1 MITTHPYELPLYDN
15 RDSNSISQ
23 HSDQEE
29 YSPDYMPMTPP
40 YSPNSDYSIN
50 ISLTKENMD
59 ILANLPTIDQY
70 GLTHDH
76 IDERKFVYSNDDEG
90 DDDLLFIHS
99 KKKVEIQAIVV
110 NTYFSLEI
118 VGCFISN
125 IIIGCNIFLFT
136 LVTHIYE
143 RKDSPDMALR
153 HFISRVV
160 VISWISMIKYVLTS
174 PDTFK
179 SVNLTMESLSINSII
194 YGYSLSI
201 TMKYLLIHIVSG
213 FVSATIVMGIYYEY
227 LNNFTSSEL
236 SSFILLRASS
246 FVPESVSP
254 EIKLTKENH
263 KYKFGY
269 SYFLITILAHAIL
282 GFGLSILTNT
292 VNSINVKKRV
302 LQKGLLMFMVNITF
316 GIIIGPIGYTWPS
329 LALYIMMIIVRNDFD
344 QLNTPI
350 VITYM
355 MTLTTII
362 IVYPLIAIKI
372 KYFWQSKY
380 RNYIEYYM

>member
-1 MITTHPYELPLYDN
+1 MITNQSYELPDYNN
-15 RDSNSISQ
+15 RVSSSISIS
-23 HSDQEE
+23 SDQYPQE
-29 YSPDYMPMTPP
+29 SKYMPMTPP
-40 YSPNSDYSIN
+40 YSPNSDYSVN

-59 ILANLPTIDQY
+59 ILANLPNIDQY
-70 GLTHDH
+70 D
-76 IDERKFVYSNDDEG
+76 IPDEINDRKFVYSNAS

-110 NTYFSLEI
+110 HTYFNLEF
-118 VGCFISN
+118 VGCLISN
-125 IIIGCNIFLFT
+125 ILIGCNIFLFA

-143 RKDSPDMALR
+143 RKDAPDMALR

-160 VISWISMIKYVLTS
+160 IIAWISLIKYVLTS

-201 TMKYLLIHIVSG
+201 VIKYLFIHFITGIISAAIVVG
-213 FVSATIVMGIYYEY
+213 TYYEY
-227 LNNFTSSEL
+227 LDTFTSSEL

-246 FVPESVSP
+246 FVPESVSQDV
-254 EIKLTKENH
+254 KLTVENH

-292 VNSINVKKRV
+292 VNSLNVKKRV
-302 LQKGLLMFMVNITF
+302 LQKGLLVFMINITF
-316 GIIIGPIGYTWPS
+316 GIVIGPIGYTWPS
-329 LALYIMMIIVRNDFD
+329 LVLYIMMIIIRNDFD
-344 QLNTPI
+344 QLNTSI
-350 VITYM
+350 VITYT

-362 IVYPLIAIKI
+362 IVYPIIAIKI
-372 KYFWQSKY
+372 KYFWHSKY
-380 RNYIEYYM
+380 RNYIEYYL

>member
-1 MITTHPYELPLYDN
+1 MNTDQSYELPIYEN
-15 RDSNSISQ
+15 RSSDSISQ
-23 HSDQEE
+23 HSDQKD
-29 YSPDYMPMTPP
+29 YSQRYMPMTPP
-40 YSPNSDYSIN
+40 YSPNTDYSIN

-59 ILANLPTIDQY
+59 ILANLPIIDQY
-70 GLTHDH
+70 GLTESP
-76 IDERKFVYSNDDEG
+76 INERKFVYSNDDDE
-90 DDDLLFIHS
+90 DLLFIHS
-99 KKKVEIQAIVV
+99 KKKVEIQSIVV
-110 NTYFSLEI
+110 NTYFSLELI
-118 VGCFISN
+118 GCLISN
-125 IIIGCNIFLFT
+125 VIIGCNIFLFT

-160 VISWISMIKYVLTS
+160 VISWICLIKYILSS

-213 FVSATIVMGIYYEY
+213 FISASIVIGIYYEY

-246 FVPESVSP
+246 FVPVSVSP
-254 EIKLTKENH
+254 EIKLNKENH
-263 KYKFGY
+263 KYNFGY

-282 GFGLSILTNT
+282 GFGLSMLTNT
-292 VNSINVKKRV
+292 VNSLNVKKRV
-302 LQKGLLMFMVNITF
+302 LQKGLLMFMINVTF

-329 LALYIMMIIVRNDFD
+329 LALYIIMIVVRNDFD
-344 QLNTPI
+344 QLNASI
-350 VITYM
+350 VITYII
-355 MTLTTII
+355 TLTTII

-372 KYFWQSKY
+372 KYFWHSKY
-380 RNYIEYYM
+380 RNYIEYYL